1 MIPVWRPTLAVLS
14 ETCSGD
20 EVLRALRFVGF
31 GGFAANCCGNGLLG
45 TIGRKL
51 AYLEAAD
58 KNFSRLSEGEQWPLA
73 TALARVLAEH
83 TDRNARLLKALE
95 RIGWQFDGAHFHKL

>member
-14 ETCSGD
+14 ETSSSK
-20 EVLRALRFVGF
+20 EVLRALRSVGF

-45 TIGRKL
+45 AVSRKL

-58 KNFSRLSEGEQWPLA
+58 KNFSRLSENEQWPLA
-73 TALARVLAEH
+73 IALARVLAEH
-83 TDRNARLLKALE
+83 ADRKVRLLKALE
-95 RIGWQFDGAHFHKL
+95 RIGWQFDGARFYKL